1 MKYGDLIQFHR
12 AERIDG
18 VRASASA
25 KLSQQLVATYYL
37 SEGISHQL
45 TNIVFPHLR
54 LGENPETKPILLLG
68 GPGTGKSHLLSVIT
82 SLAESTVSPDLPASP
97 EVTLSQQTGL
107 LALEG
112 AEAVA
117 GRFITVRAG
126 ARLRDLSLREA
137 LTNQLSF
144 RLSTLGIQYAF
155 PPALHARDV
164 GRAFRDM
171 MTAFKTAFPEQGL
184 LLVADELQD
193 YMAVH
198 THAQWVEDLDF
209 LLSMTAACRE
219 TDLRFMMGLRKSV
232 VETPHSHAVEE
243 RLIRLKS
250 AFEPVRIASLDVR
263 DAAAHRLVPK
273 TPEQKVCVAEH
284 LGRYAPWYGGMADR
298 MDEFV
303 ASFPIHPDYFEVIGS
318 LPFEGAQQVLV
329 ELSTAVERL
338 LDKPVPGDS
347 PGLIAYDDYWDQL
360 CCHPVISQLP
370 EVEAVVKCGKQLEGK
385 VRAAATISSVD
396 IPFRLIHALCIRR
409 LLTDGAHPSHGL
421 TPAELRDQLCLTS
434 PGTESSADDQA
445 GALLSRVTE
454 ALALIHEQAGEALT
468 GRDNEYHLNIRKLRR
483 FVAPELVL
491 HWINAVPFLILM
503 LTGGGM
509 LLSRFIHIEP
519 KWFSILFTTHKICA
533 ATWVIGVPASVLMRA
548 KLHWQQHLRSMLS
561 WGPGDLVWM
570 VQSIRSLY
578 DKKAV
583 VPDAGRF
590 NTGQKINACL
600 VMMYFAGFS
609 TTGLVMLWK
618 ASILAPW
625 YLHTM
630 LFFASMGSVGGH
642 LFLALVNPS
651 TRIALAGIFHG
662 WAPIEYIEHHHPLS
676 LPANTRA
683 HRRVADQITLRRALS
698 FTRVEIVIVV
708 ITAILAGTG
717 LLVFSRVQHP
727 SLETLFSK
735 SFVAA
740 IKPAEL
746 STKHQIGEVTRS
758 CTKCHS
764 YAGEIPNAKCEYCH
778 PLIKDRRAREIGY
791 HGTLKGDCIQC
802 HKEHLEPSQSIIPL
816 DRKKFDHRLTAFP
829 RDGKHATLEC
839 DECHRKKRAPGTQG
853 GYYIGLKSGLCT
865 DCHRDPHGSQ
875 FKQSCDTCHTAHGW
889 KGQNLKFDHKGD
901 PSFQLLGKHT
911 TLECAKCHKP
921 KSPWSSLSSATFKGL
936 PTSCV
941 GCHKDPHRK
950 QFTAACTT
958 CHTQS
963 GWKKGF
969 LLFDHNRDSKFP
981 LVAKHLTTDCAK
993 CHKPETPWSPLASAT
1008 FKGLPTGCTDC
1019 HKEPHRKQ
1027 FTAACTTCH
1036 TPAGWKKEFVS
1047 FDHNRDS
1054 KFPLVA
1060 KHAQAT
1066 CDKCHTPSAPGEAL
1080 GFARFTNL
1088 KTACADCHQDP
1099 HRGQFERNCTRC
1111 HAGPTTWKFDLNHFN
1126 HNKDTKFV
1134 LVGKHVTLDCIKCHK
1149 PQTPGGPLGSATFRG
1164 LGTTCQDCH
1173 PVKHPES
1180 YGPSCMAC
1188 HTLDVWPKK
1197 MKEFEHLLK
1206 NGLADKHLSLKC
1218 SVCHNE
1224 KRMPYPIQS
1233 GKTKFTCYSCHQA
1246 NDPHKGT
1253 LGTECAKC
1261 HSMTGWKGEHLIFD
1275 HNKMTRYTLDR
1286 DHQNVPCLKC
1296 HVRGRWKPLGMTC
1309 QNCHTKF
1316 FKKTTP
1322 GEIPA
1327 NK

>member
-1 MKYGDLIQFHR
+1 MKYSDLIQFHR

-25 KLSQQLVATYYL
+25 KLSQQLVASYYL
-37 SEGISHQL
+37 SDGISSQL
-45 TNIVFPHLR
+45 TKLVFPHLR
-54 LGENPETKPILLLG
+54 LGDNPETKPILVLG
-68 GPGTGKSHLLSVIT
+68 GPGTGKTHLLSVIS
-82 SLAESTVSPDLPASP
+82 SLAESTVGPDLPASP
-97 EVTLSQQTGL
+97 EAALRNPTGL
-107 LALEG
+107 AALEG
-112 AEAVA
+112 AEAIA
-117 GRFITVRAG
+117 GRFITVRTG
-126 ARLRDLSLREA
+126 ARVRDLSLREA

-144 RLSTLGIQYAF
+144 HLSMLGIQYAF

-164 GRAFRDM
+164 GSAFRDM

-193 YMAVH
+193 YLAVH
-198 THAQWVEDLDF
+198 THAQWAEDLDF
-209 LLSMTAACRE
+209 LLNMTAACRG
-219 TDLRFMMGLRKSV
+219 TDLRVMLGLRKSV
-232 VETPHSHAVEE
+232 VEHPQSHAVEE
-243 RLIRLKS
+243 RVILLKS
-250 AFEPVRIASLDVR
+250 AFEPLRITSPDVR
-263 DAAAHRLVPK
+263 GAAAHRLVPK
-273 TPEQKVCVAEH
+273 TPDQKAWVAEH
-284 LGRYAPWYGGMADR
+284 LGQYVPWYGGMADR

-303 ASFPIHPDYFEVIGS
+303 ASFPIHPDYFDVIGS
-318 LPFEGAQQVLV
+318 LPFEGAQPVLV
-329 ELSTAVERL
+329 ELSTAVEQL
-338 LDKPVPGDS
+338 LDKPVPRDS

-360 CCHPVISQLP
+360 CDHPVISQLP
-370 EVEAVVKCGKQLEGK
+370 EVEAVVKCGKQLESK
-385 VRAAATISSVD
+385 VRAIATSSVD
-396 IPFRLIHALCIRR
+396 IPFRLIHALCIRK
-409 LLTDGAHPSHGL
+409 LLTGGAHPSPGV
-421 TPAELRDQLCLTS
+421 TPAALRDQLCLTL
-434 PGTESSADDQA
+434 PRVESAGEDQSET
-445 GALLSRVTE
+445 LLSRVTE
-454 ALALIHEQAGEALT
+454 ALALIHAQAGEVLT
-468 GRDNEYHLNIRKLRR
+468 HRDNEYHLNIKKLRR

-491 HWINAVPFLILM
+491 HWVNAVPFLILM

-533 ATWVIGVPASVLMRA
+533 VAWLIGVPASVLMRA

-578 DKKAV
+578 DKNAV

-600 VMMYFAGFS
+600 VIMYFVGFS
-609 TTGLVMLWK
+609 STGLVMLWK

-683 HRRVADQITLRRALS
+683 HRRTADQITLRRALS
-698 FTRVEIVIVV
+698 FTRVEMVIVV
-708 ITAILAGTG
+708 ITAILAGAG

-746 STKHQIGEVTRS
+746 STKHQIGEVTQS

-778 PLIKDRRAREIGY
+778 PVIKERRAREMGY
-791 HGTLKGDCIQC
+791 HGTLKGDCIKC
-802 HKEHLEPSQSIIPL
+802 HKEHLETSQSIIPL
-816 DRKKFDHRLTAFP
+816 DRKAFDHRLTAFP

-839 DECHRKKRAPGTQG
+839 DECHKKKRTPGTPG

-865 DCHRDPHGSQ
+865 DCHRDPHGAQ
-875 FKQSCDTCHTAHGW
+875 FKQACDSCHTAHGW

-901 PSFQLLGKHT
+901 PAFQLLGKHT

-941 GCHKDPHRK
+941 GCHQDPHRK

-963 GWKKGF
+963 GWKKEF
-969 LLFDHNRDSKFP
+969 LL
-981 LVAKHLTTDCAK
+981 
-993 CHKPETPWSPLASAT
+993 
-1008 FKGLPTGCTDC
+1008 
-1019 HKEPHRKQ
+1019 
-1027 FTAACTTCH
+1027 
-1036 TPAGWKKEFVS
+1036 

-1066 CDKCHTPSAPGEAL
+1066 CDKCHTPSTPGEAL

-1099 HRGQFERNCTRC
+1099 HRGQFALNCTRC
-1111 HAGPTTWKFDLNHFN
+1111 HAGPTTWKLDLPRFN
-1126 HNKDTKFV
+1126 HNKDTQFV
-1134 LVGKHVTLDCIKCHK
+1134 LSGKHVTLDCIKCHK
-1149 PQTPGGPLGSATFRG
+1149 PRTPGGPLSSAAFRG

-1180 YGPSCMAC
+1180 YGPSCLAC
-1188 HTLDVWPKK
+1188 HTLNVWPAK

-1206 NGLADKHLSLKC
+1206 IGLADKHLSLKC
-1218 SVCHNE
+1218 SACHNE
-1224 KRMPYPIQS
+1224 KRMPYPLQP
-1233 GKTKFTCYSCHQA
+1233 GKTKYTCYTCHQV

-1261 HSMTGWKGEHLIFD
+1261 HSMTGWKGEHLIFN
-1275 HNKMTRYTLDR
+1275 HKTMTQYVLNR
-1286 DHQNVPCLKC
+1286 DPQNVPCMTC
-1296 HVRGRWKPLGMTC
+1296 HEQGRWKPLGMAC
-1309 QNCHTKF
+1309 ENCHTKF
-1316 FKKTTP
+1316 FKKTSPQEAPTNP
-1322 GEIPA
+1322 SG
-1327 NK
+1327 NR